1 MTGSEWEARFAG
13 GWLTSWTAFGAEL
26 LDRPPQL
33 ELWRA
38 PIDNDRLG
46 LWVPAVAKEWADHGL
61 HRLQHRVC
69 AVAARSTDGH
79 VEVAVTTRV
88 APAVLAWCVR
98 CTYRYIFDAAGRL
111 AIVVEGEVEG
121 DAPSTFGRVGL
132 AMALVPAFEEVAW
145 YGLGPHETY
154 PDSMTA
160 GRLGPLPGVRRRAGD
175 AVRRAS
181 GERPPQRRALVPAS
195 RTATGES
202 WRWAP
207 RSSASAPTAGPRP
220 PWRPP
225 PISDELVPEPR
236 TWLHFDHRQHGL
248 GSAACGPGPLERYVL
263 KSGPFRFSVG
273 LWPGSPLAVDP
284 GPAAHELRELLRE
297 AGGQAATPHTA
308 GPADRLAQPFIPA
321 R

>member
-1 MTGSEWEARFAG
+1 MTGSEWEAHFAG
-13 GWLTSWTAFGAEL
+13 GWLTSWTAFEAEL

-46 LWVPAVAKEWADHGL
+46 LRVPAVAKDWADHGL

-111 AIVVEGEVEG
+111 AILVDGEVEG

-145 YGLGPHETY
+145 YG
-154 PDSMTA
+154 
-160 GRLGPLPGVRRRAGD
+160 RA
-175 AVRRAS
+175 RT
-181 GERPPQRRALVPAS
+181 RP
-195 RTATGES
+195 T
-202 WRWAP
+202 
-207 RSSASAPTAGPRP
+207 PTR
-220 PWRPP
+220 
-225 PISDELVPEPR
+225 
-236 TWLHFDHRQHGL
+236 
-248 GSAACGPGPLERYVL
+248 
-263 KSGPFRFSVG
+263 
-273 LWPGSPLAVDP
+273 
-284 GPAAHELRELLRE
+284 
-297 AGGQAATPHTA
+297 
-308 GPADRLAQPFIPA
+308 
-321 R
+321 